1 MTPRPAV
8 AVLLEPPRLGAVKP
22 RLAEE
27 VGPHHALRLYR
38 VLAARTLA
46 AVRALDLPAVIW
58 FTPAEA
64 QAEMRHW
71 LGPDWELRP
80 QASGALGA
88 RIAAAAHGVEPGA
101 PWIMILSESLGLAP
115 DMLRAAADALIDFP
129 AVMGPAQDG
138 GCYLIGARRPM
149 PGLAAE
155 VRDAAAPLPA
165 LRRALDRLA
174 PEWRELP
181 EIRTIETAA
190 DARAA
195 GLIG

>member
-1 MTPRPAV
+1 
-8 AVLLEPPRLGAVKP
+8 VKP

-46 AVRALDLPAVIW
+46 AVRALELPAVIW

-71 LGPDWELRP
+71 LGPEWELRP

-88 RIAAAAHGVEPGA
+88 RIAAASHGVEPGA

-115 DMLRAAADALIDFP
+115 DMLRSAVDALIDFP
-129 AVMGPAQDG
+129 AVMGPAQAG

-155 VRDAAAPLPA
+155 VRDAEAPLPA

-195 GLIG
+195 GMIG

>member
-1 MTPRPAV
+1 MSLRPAI
-8 AVLLEPPRLGAVKP
+8 AILLEPPRLGAVKP
-22 RLAEE
+22 RLTGD
-27 VGPHHALRLYR
+27 VGPHHALRLDR

-64 QAEMRHW
+64 QPEMRHW
-71 LGPDWELRP
+71 LGPGWELRP

-101 PWIMILSESLGLAP
+101 PWIMVLSESLGLAP
-115 DMLRAAADALIDFP
+115 EILGAAVDALIDHP
-129 AVMGPAQDG
+129 AVLGPAQDG

-155 VRDAAAPLPA
+155 VRDAIAPLPA

-174 PEWRELP
+174 PEWHQLP
-181 EIRTIETAA
+181 EIRTIETGA

-195 GLIG
+195 GLIA

>member
-1 MTPRPAV
+1 
-8 AVLLEPPRLGAVKP
+8 
-22 RLAEE
+22 
-27 VGPHHALRLYR
+27 
-38 VLAARTLA
+38 
-46 AVRALDLPAVIW
+46 
-58 FTPAEA
+58 
-64 QAEMRHW
+64 
-71 LGPDWELRP
+71 
-80 QASGALGA
+80 
-88 RIAAAAHGVEPGA
+88 
-101 PWIMILSESLGLAP
+101 
-115 DMLRAAADALIDFP
+115 
-129 AVMGPAQDG
+129 
-138 GCYLIGARRPM
+138 M

>member
-1 MTPRPAV
+1 VNPRPTV
-8 AVLLEPPRLGAVKP
+8 AVLLQPPRLGAVKP

-27 VGPHHALRLYR
+27 VGSHHALRLYR

-46 AVRALDLPAVIW
+46 AVRALELPSVIW
-58 FTPAEA
+58 FTPVEA
-64 QAEMRHW
+64 QSEMRHW
-71 LGPDWELRP
+71 LGPEWELRP

-88 RIAAAAHGVEPGA
+88 RIAAASHGVEPGA
-101 PWIMILSESLGLAP
+101 PWIIVLSESLGIAP
-115 DMLRAAADALIDFP
+115 ERLRGAVDALMDFP

-138 GCYLIGARRPM
+138 GCYLIGARRAM

-155 VRDAAAPLPA
+155 VRDAEAPLPA

-181 EIRTIETAA
+181 ELRTIETAA

>member
-8 AVLLEPPRLGAVKP
+8 AILLQPARLGVKP
-22 RLAEE
+22 RLAEDA
-27 VGPHHALRLYR
+27 GAHHALRLYR
-38 VLAARTLA
+38 VLVARTLA

-64 QAEMRHW
+64 QPEMRHW

-80 QASGALGA
+80 QPSGALGA
-88 RIAAAAHGVEPGA
+88 RIAAAAHGIEPGA
-101 PWIMILSESLGLAP
+101 PWIIVLSESLGLAP
-115 DMLRAAADALIDFP
+115 ELLESAVSALIDYP
-129 AVMGPAQDG
+129 AVLGPAQEG
-138 GCYLIGARRPM
+138 GCYLLGARRALG
-149 PGLAAE
+149 GLAAE
-155 VRDAAAPLPA
+155 VANDAAPLLA

-181 EIRTIETAA
+181 ELRTIETGA

-195 GLIG
+195 GLLG